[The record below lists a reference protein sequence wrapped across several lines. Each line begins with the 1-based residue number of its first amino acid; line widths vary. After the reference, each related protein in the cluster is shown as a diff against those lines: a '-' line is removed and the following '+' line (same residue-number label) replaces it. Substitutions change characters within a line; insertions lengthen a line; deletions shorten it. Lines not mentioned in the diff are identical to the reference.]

1 MSKKTNWANVD
12 KRIRE
17 RYTKDAAAVQASLDS
32 LPDLADACEAIDLE
46 QPALIREEEPTTEG
60 ETAPSLN

>member
-17 RYTKDAAAVQASLDS
+17 RFTKDAAAVQASLDS
-32 LPDLADACEAIDLE
+32 LPDLADACEGVDIE
-46 QPALIREEEPTTEG
+46 QPALVREEEQDAEG
-60 ETAPSLN
+60 ETDSTLN